1 MYCTGNVVIPCYA
14 VRYTIGAAE
23 RSSFWA
29 VGTCLPAFL
38 ILKRPFLA
46 LSDDDDQFDID
57 ICLHNHS
64 KIVVA
69 PTFLRETIKFWQNST
84 KRTQKSR
91 GQQWTWPT
99 PVWKSSIIKL
109 ISGFER
115 ALASASHSRNRIT
128 PSWMLSGL
136 YAYCLSAANPI
147 WSHCLISWSP
157 AGLETRPVI
166 NKTYVKVLYHL
177 KRNQLFYI
185 SWKTSERQEIC

>member
-1 MYCTGNVVIPCYA
+1 MTPTTNSSNNNEKEKTNRTLQLTPLLPYSNCLENSSTLEYKLLACLLLSALRIVYCTGNVAIPCYA

-84 KRTQKSR
+84 KRT
-91 GQQWTWPT
+91 
-99 PVWKSSIIKL
+99 
-109 ISGFER
+109 
-115 ALASASHSRNRIT
+115 
-128 PSWMLSGL
+128 
-136 YAYCLSAANPI
+136 
-147 WSHCLISWSP
+147 
-157 AGLETRPVI
+157 
-166 NKTYVKVLYHL
+166 
-177 KRNQLFYI
+177 
-185 SWKTSERQEIC
+185 